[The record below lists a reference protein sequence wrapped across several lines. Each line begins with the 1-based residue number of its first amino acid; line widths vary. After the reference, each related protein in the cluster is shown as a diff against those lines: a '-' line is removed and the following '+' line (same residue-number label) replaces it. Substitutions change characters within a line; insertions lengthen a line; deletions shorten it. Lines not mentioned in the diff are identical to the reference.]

1 MTYFNPCFHRPGI
14 IRIFLSQLMIMNK
27 IYRIP
32 LLFALLLSGPAA
44 MADSSGNG
52 HFIDRTKILSVRSI
66 VQQEDGMI
74 WFGTDRSLY
83 SFDGYDLSPFP
94 CPDGHILINR
104 LVQQA
109 GNLLLGTNDG
119 IYFFNL
125 SERGFRRA
133 TPFDGE
139 QVRDLLVHGDFIYVG
154 SDTGLYRY
162 DPAADTAIRLT
173 EGDIFS
179 LAAAGDILYVGT
191 RSGLGTYKTSGG
203 TYTPLPSS
211 GRFFATSILPEGNT
225 LWIGTPSELVHIDIG
240 NGRQLEA
247 SPFPIAKSIYRDREG
262 RLMVGTDNGLFRYDP
277 TNGRTGKISDIVT
290 WTCLEDRLG
299 DLWFGTETGLLYL
312 RQTPGLHAVEGLPEN
327 ESGPYTSMLRDSRG
341 RFWASGSNGIFQ
353 LGDDGGI
360 RHYAMSDS
368 PFRIPHNKVRRIVQD
383 PRTDELY
390 FCSDGGILRYDE
402 VSGQMVSMSIPGSH
416 NWVYDLLPLK
426 DELWAATFEG
436 VFRLRKDGTT
446 AARYTQQDGLSS
458 DDVARI
464 IRGRLGRVWVLT
476 RDQHV
481 FRIDPVSGEI
491 AEPESAPE
499 GTDSMCGDA
508 EGRIWIAAANR
519 ILRITPQED
528 GSDIQAVTIH
538 PDNDLE
544 SYSLVEAEGRI
555 WVCSSEGLFSVGE
568 QEMDVRSLGTYK
580 NYVSIAYDE
589 ERRSLLL
596 GTAGNVDEVSIAYL
610 QDYYDSAVPPISIT
624 GVLVNGTHKIEATE
638 ITDKPLVFSH
648 KQNHLEISFSDFDYD
663 DQFPHRFDYRLDG
676 RNDLRGTVTGNKIS
690 LTALQPGR
698 YRLAVAPSGIAAG
711 PVDILSFRIRQPWYL
726 SPWMILF
733 YLGLLGGVIFTIV
746 KLAITRRYLELERT
760 QRDELAEQSRQKAAF
775 FQDLAHE
782 LKTPLSLVIGP
793 LGKVIREA
801 PPGTDLTD
809 LQIAQENAMHLSTL
823 IHHTID
829 FYKGT
834 GGVADSPMTSD
845 VEFVDFARTIFDSW
859 RDNYPKHEFIFSSS
873 HPAIPVTIDIVKI
886 ETVLNNLLSN
896 ACKYTPEG
904 GSVLMTLERDDIGH
918 QLIIKVSDTGI
929 GIPDEEIPFA
939 FQRYFESSR
948 TKQGGYDSTGIGLS
962 VIKKYVEV
970 HGGQVA
976 VDSDANGTTF
986 TVLLPCLAEGAGVGS
1001 GSAAGTADAADTDKP
1016 LIAIVDDNAQ
1026 ICNFLESLL
1035 KENYRCVC
1043 SHNGKSG
1050 LKLCQDV
1057 IPDLIISDVR
1067 MPVMDGLEM
1076 CRQIRKFAPL
1086 STIPIILLTAK
1097 DDRETEQ
1104 QSIDL
1109 NIDVFLPKP
1118 FEVPTLTARV
1128 GQLLGNK
1135 KRMEQRIRM
1144 EMLTSPG
1151 SNRELSQDEKFMKK
1165 VTQLIEEHLDDAD
1178 LSVSRLCD
1186 LGDFSEKQLY
1196 RKLKQFTGLSAV
1208 EYIRSIRLKK
1218 AALLLQSGN
1227 FTVSEVMYSVGFSNA
1242 SYFTRTFSAA
1252 YNMTPSDYMKS
1263 FKK

>member
-1 MTYFNPCFHRPGI
+1 ML
-14 IRIFLSQLMIMNK
+14 IFLSQIDKMRPIHLIS
-27 IYRIP
+27 
-32 LLFALLLSGPAA
+32 LLSGLILLAQPAA
-44 MADSSGNG
+44 GNLSDTG
-52 HFIDRTKILSVRSI
+52 HFRDRTAMLSVRSI
-66 VQQEDGMI
+66 AQQEDGMI
-74 WFGTDRSLY
+74 WFGTERSLY
-83 SFDGYDLSPFP
+83 SFDGYDLTAYP
-94 CPDGHILINR
+94 CPDGHIQTNKL
-104 LVQQA
+104 LPLA
-109 GNLLLGTNDG
+109 GSLLLGTNDG
-119 IYFFNL
+119 VYFFQL
-125 SERGFRRA
+125 DGHGFKRA

-139 QVRDLLVHGDFIYVG
+139 LVRDMLALGDYVYVG
-154 SDTGLYRY
+154 SNAGLYRY
-162 DPAADTAIRLT
+162 DPAADTAIRLL
-173 EGDIFS
+173 EGNIFS
-179 LAAAGDILYVGT
+179 LALSGDVLYVGT
-191 RSGLGTYKTSGG
+191 RSGLGSYKTSGG
-203 TYTPLPSS
+203 TYTPLLP
-211 GRFFATSILPEGNT
+211 GRQVLAASILPDGNT
-225 LWIGTPSELVHIDIG
+225 LWVGTPNQLLHFDLVD
-240 NGRQLEA
+240 GRQLDA
-247 SPFPIAKSIYRDREG
+247 QPFPVAKSLFRDKEG
-262 RLMVGTDNGLFRYDP
+262 RLMVGTDDGLFRYDP
-277 TNGRTGKISDIVT
+277 ATGLTAKVNDIVT

-299 DLWFGTETGLLYL
+299 DLWFGTENGLLYL
-312 RQTPGLHAVEGLPEN
+312 RQTPGLHPVQGLPEDRGN
-327 ESGPYTSMLRDSRG
+327 QYSALLRDPRG
-341 RFWASGSNGIFQ
+341 RLWASGSNGIF
-353 LGDDGGI
+353 LVGEGGEV
-360 RHYAMSDS
+360 RHYAMSGS
-368 PFRIPHNKVRRIVQD
+368 PYHIPHNKVRRIVRD
-383 PRTDELY
+383 PQTDELY
-390 FCSDGGILRYDE
+390 FASDAGILRYDDA
-402 VSGQMVSMSIPGSH
+402 SGQMTRLSIAGSQ
-416 NWVYDLLPLK
+416 NWIYDLIPLEE
-426 DELWAATFEG
+426 ELWAATFEG
-436 VFRLRKDGTT
+436 VFRLRKDGTVT
-446 AARYTQQDGLSS
+446 ARYTRQDGLSS
-458 DDVARI
+458 DDIARI
-464 IRGRLGRVWVLT
+464 VPGRRGQVWVLT
-476 RDQHV
+476 RDQHI
-481 FRIDPVSGEI
+481 FRIDPASGEVR
-491 AEPESAPE
+491 ALEPSPE
-499 GTDSMCGDA
+499 GPDAMCGDT
-508 EGRIWIAAANR
+508 EGRIWIAAGNR
-519 ILRITPQED
+519 IFRITPQD
-528 GSDIQAVTIH
+528 GDTDIQSAGFH
-538 PDNDLE
+538 PDKSME
-544 SYSLVEAEGRI
+544 SYSLVEAEDRI
-555 WVCSSEGLFSVGE
+555 WVCSSEGLFSIGKDE
-568 QEMDVRSLGTYK
+568 LDVRSLGTYR
-580 NYVSIAYDE
+580 NYIGIAYDPD
-589 ERRSLLL
+589 RRSLLL
-596 GTAGNVDEVSIAYL
+596 GTAGHVDEVRPAYF
-610 QDYYDSAVPPISIT
+610 QDYYESAVPPISIT
-624 GVLVNGTHKIEATE
+624 GIVVNGTRKVEPAE
-638 ITDKPLVFSH
+638 FADKPLRFSYN
-648 KQNHLEISFSDFDYD
+648 QNHLVLSFSDFDYD
-663 DQFPHRFDYRLDG
+663 DEFPHRFEYKLDG
-676 RNDLRGTVTGNKIS
+676 RHDHQGTVTGNKIA

-698 YRLAVAPSGIAAG
+698 YRLAVAPAGIAAG
-711 PVDILSFRIRQPWYL
+711 PVDLLSFRIRQPWYL
-726 SPWMILF
+726 SLPMLLVYALLFAGLF
-733 YLGLLGGVIFTIV
+733 YALV
-746 KLAITRRYLELERT
+746 KLATTRRYLELERN
-760 QRDELAEQSRQKAAF
+760 QRDDLLEQSKQKAAF

-793 LGKVIREA
+793 IGKAIKEA

-809 LQIAQENAMHLSTL
+809 LQIAQENAMNLSTL

-829 FYKGT
+829 YYKDT
-834 GGVADSPMTSD
+834 GGVADSPMTSE

-859 RDNYPKHEFIFSSS
+859 RDNHPKHEFIFSSS

-904 GSVLMTLERDDIGH
+904 GSVLMTLERDDIGR
-918 QLIIKVSDTGI
+918 QLVIKVSDTGI

-986 TVLLPCLAEGAGVGS
+986 TVLLPCLAEGAGVGG
-1001 GSAAGTADAADTDKP
+1001 GSTAGAEDAADTDKP

-1035 KENYRCVC
+1035 KDNYRCVC

-1076 CRQIRKFAPL
+1076 CRQVRQFAPL

-1151 SNRELSQDEKFMKK
+1151 STRELSQDEKFLRK

-1178 LSVSRLCD
+1178 LSVTRLCE

-1196 RKLKQFTGLSAV
+1196 RKLKQFAGQSAV

-1242 SYFTRTFSAA
+1242 SYFTRAFSAA

-1263 FKK
+1263 FKNK